1 MNTTTLSTSN
11 RIDPGYR
18 ERPFAVEGDVVARN
32 ENQQP
37 ANTDTVVFS
46 MLLDV
51 ARSVYIDSSQLTA
64 TSPTSAMQMFE
75 PNASD
80 RDARRQSMMQQ
91 PTRADQLRDGVGH
104 GDRSSVQARRIG
116 HDQQPEMDSPLKNA
130 RTMNS
135 ESKLHSLATLTNKSA
150 QSTQFEMSK
159 LESPQPIGK
168 NHSLSFTEQPST
180 GPADTRLDYKTM
192 RSAEMTNPA
201 QMHQASSATAAAG
214 VRSATGPGT
223 SSSPIAQ
230 QIGQVLAMGRGGEV
244 ESARAVQAAQ
254 PTTNAQPK
262 SSSAKPGANTLTPSS
277 HDTNTTSLIETK
289 DDSVSRSEFEQLVR
303 SIRMKPGLW
312 QSSAKIRLDPPSLG
326 TLNVDVR
333 LVGKKIEIIVKT
345 ESLEATERISQQASK
360 LISALEQQGIAI
372 ERFDVSMEDVTQDA
386 SQESESSQADASA
399 QHRHESNESGT
410 QNNITGEDIE
420 LSDPQIENA
429 QELELNPVAER
440 RIDIKV

>member
-1 MNTTTLSTSN
+1 MNTATLSTSN

-18 ERPFAVEGDVVARN
+18 ERPFAVEGDADARN
-32 ENQQP
+32 DNQQP
-37 ANTDTVVFS
+37 ATDTVVFS

-51 ARSVYIDSSQLTA
+51 ARSIYIDSSQLTT

-91 PTRADQLRDGVGH
+91 PTRADQLRDGVGY

-116 HDQQPEMDSPLKNA
+116 HDQLSEMESPLKNA

-135 ESKLHSLATLTNKSA
+135 ESKLHSLATLANKSS
-150 QSTQFEMSK
+150 QSTQLEMSK

-168 NHSLSFTEQPST
+168 NHSLSSTEQQST
-180 GPADTRLDYKTM
+180 GLSDTRLDFKTM
-192 RSAEMTNPA
+192 RSAEMTSPA
-201 QMHQASSATAAAG
+201 HMHQVSSTSAAAG
-214 VRSATGPGT
+214 VRSATGSKM

-230 QIGQVLAMGRGGEV
+230 QVGQVLATGRGGEV

-262 SSSAKPGANTLTPSS
+262 SSNSKPGANTLTPSS
-277 HDTNTTSLIETK
+277 RDANSSSLIETK
-289 DDSVSRSEFEQLVR
+289 DDSVSRSEFDQLVR

-333 LVGKKIEIIVKT
+333 LVGKKIEIIIKT

-372 ERFDVSMEDVTQDA
+372 ERFDVSMEEVTQDA

-399 QHRHESNESGT
+399 QHHYESTESSA
-410 QNNITGEDIE
+410 QNSNTGEVVE
-420 LSDPQIENA
+420 LSDPQIDNA